1 MKFKL
6 PGVDVFQTVYFT
18 SQRHGLYRA
27 SITGDTLICE
37 WAGDESNEFDR
48 LLAAQQVAAAAEESS
63 GSMQEVSATAQQL
76 QLAANRVQGMTQEF
90 RTEEFRAV
98 KLAS

>member
-1 MKFKL
+1 MEEATTQVEDVVSASRQL
-6 PGVDVFQTVYFT
+6 IGEVDNAMERV
-18 SQRHGLYRA
+18 RA
-27 SITGDTLICE
+27 AAEGH
-37 WAGDESNEFDR
+37 AA
-48 LLAAQQVAAAAEESS
+48 AAQEVAAAAEQSS

-98 KLAS
+98 KLLAAD